1 MLKNL
6 YIKNFVL
13 IEELSLDFHDSFSSL
28 TGETGAGKSIM
39 IDAISLLSLERS
51 STSFIM
57 KDKDVA
63 IIEGTFDLTN
73 DNYAKQVLEE
83 AGFSVE
89 DDTIFTREI
98 NKNGKSTSRIN
109 HRIVTFSLMQ
119 EALKYQIDIHN
130 QRDNAYLLNVSNH
143 LTLLDKYSKDEK
155 ELSKVK
161 EKYEVLDRLLKEKDK
176 ALNETF
182 SESDLEYFEY
192 QIKEI
197 DNSKLVIGED
207 LELEEKE
214 KAYKT
219 VKTSF
224 DSINEIINLFRDEIE
239 GPLFNLNNK
248 VSSLDNN
255 ETFNKIKENI
265 NDSYYSIDDSIS
277 SLSSYLNNFDFSEES
292 INEMEERL
300 FELQRLKRK
309 YGTDIEGILKL
320 REDLV
325 SRVEMYENKQAFL
338 DNIDKEIKKAKEDYD
353 KAALALSKVR
363 KSKAKDLDKE
373 VIKHLKDL
381 GLENA
386 KFETEIKDRD
396 ASLLGSDDV
405 EFYVSMNKGETLKPL
420 NKTAS
425 GGELSRLMLGLKVIF
440 TNLQGIETVI
450 FDEIDTGVS
459 GKIASEIG
467 YKMKELGNSA
477 QVFSVTHLAQVAAC
491 AKTNYK
497 VIKETIKDNVRT
509 SVKEL
514 KGDEIIEELALI
526 STGVVTSSSLEA
538 AKELYKRNQK

>member
-13 IEELSLDFHDSFSSL
+13 IEELSLDFHDSFSSF

-63 IIEGTFDLTN
+63 IIEGTFDLTK
-73 DNYAKQVLEE
+73 DDYAKQVLEE

-119 EALKYQIDIHN
+119 EALKFQIDIHN

-143 LTLLDKYSKDEK
+143 LTLLDKYSKDDK

-161 EKYEVLDRLLKEKDK
+161 EKYEVLDRLLKEKDT

-309 YGTDIEGILKL
+309 YSTDIEGILKL

-338 DNIDKEIKKAKEDYD
+338 DNIDKEIKKAKEEYD
-353 KAALALSKVR
+353 KAALALTKIR

-491 AKTNYK
+491 AQSNYK

-526 STGVVTSSSLEA
+526 STGAVTSSSLEA

>member
-13 IEELSLDFHDSFSSL
+13 IEELSLDFHNSFSSF

-63 IIEGTFDLTN
+63 IIEGTFDLSK
-73 DNYAKQVLEE
+73 DEYAKKVLEE
-83 AGFSVE
+83 AGFEVE
-89 DDTIFTREI
+89 SDTIFTREI
-98 NKNGKSTSRIN
+98 NKSGKSTSRIN

-130 QRDNAYLLNVSNH
+130 QRDNAYLLNVQNH
-143 LTLLDKYSKDEK
+143 LTLLDKYSKSTK
-155 ELSKVK
+155 ELNKVK
-161 EKYEVLDRLLKEKDK
+161 EKYEKYDQLLKEKDK

-182 SESDLEYFEY
+182 SENDLEYFEY

-197 DNSKLVIGED
+197 DNAKLKVGED
-207 LELEEKE
+207 KELEEKE
-214 KAYKT
+214 NIYKT
-219 VKTSF
+219 VKASF
-224 DSINEIINLFRDEIE
+224 ESINEIINLYRDNIE
-239 GPLFNLNNK
+239 GPIYSLNNK
-248 VSSLDNN
+248 VAALDNN
-255 ETFNKIKENI
+255 DTFNKIKDNI
-265 NDSYYSIDDSIS
+265 NDAYYSIDDSIS
-277 SLSSYLNNFDFSEES
+277 SLVSYLNTFDFSEES

-309 YGTDIEGILKL
+309 YGADIEGILNLK
-320 REDLV
+320 EDLIK
-325 SRVEMYENKQAFL
+325 RVEMYENKQAFL
-338 DNIDKEIKKAKEDYD
+338 DNIDKEINKAKSEYD
-353 KAALALSKVR
+353 SASKELSKLR
-363 KSKAKDLDKE
+363 KAKAKDLDKE

-386 KFETEIKDRD
+386 KFETEIKDKE
-396 ASLLGSDDV
+396 ASLLGSDNV
-405 EFYVSMNKGETLKPL
+405 EFYVSMNKGESLKPL

-467 YKMKELGNSA
+467 YKMRELAKDA
-477 QVFSVTHLAQVAAC
+477 QVFSVTHLAQVASC
-491 AKTNYK
+491 AKNNYK

-509 SVKEL
+509 SVKHLE
-514 KGDEIIEELALI
+514 GEEIIEELALI
-526 STGVVTSSSLEA
+526 STGEITSASLKA
-538 AKELYKRNQK
+538 AKELYIRNQK

>member
-13 IEELSLDFHDSFSSL
+13 IEELSLDFNDSFSSF

-63 IIEGTFDLTN
+63 IIEGTFDLTK

-143 LTLLDKYSKDEK
+143 LTLLDKYSKDDK
-155 ELSKVK
+155 ELLKVK
-161 EKYEVLDRLLKEKDK
+161 EKYEVLDKLLKEKDK
-176 ALNETF
+176 AINETF

-207 LELEEKE
+207 IELEEKE

-224 DSINEIINLFRDEIE
+224 DSINDIINLFRDEIE

-248 VSSLDNN
+248 VASLDNN
-255 ETFNKIKENI
+255 DTFNKIKENI
-265 NDSYYSIDDSIS
+265 NDSYYAIDDAVS
-277 SLSSYLNNFDFSEES
+277 SLSSYLNTFDFSEES

-300 FELQRLKRK
+300 FEIQRLKRK

-338 DNIDKEIKKAKEDYD
+338 DNIDKEIKKAKEEYD
-353 KAALALSKVR
+353 KAASALSKVR

-405 EFYVSMNKGETLKPL
+405 EFYVSMNKGEALKPL

-467 YKMKELGNSA
+467 LKMKELGNSA

>member
-13 IEELSLDFHDSFSSL
+13 IEELSLDFHDSFSSF

-63 IIEGTFDLTN
+63 IIEGTFDLTK
-73 DNYAKQVLEE
+73 DDYAIQVLEE

-143 LTLLDKYSKDEK
+143 LTLLDKYSKDDK
-155 ELSKVK
+155 ELLKVK
-161 EKYEVLDRLLKEKDK
+161 EKYEVLDKLLKEKDK

-207 LELEEKE
+207 IELEEKE

-224 DSINEIINLFRDEIE
+224 DSINEIINLFREEIE

-309 YGTDIEGILKL
+309 YSTDIEGILKL
-320 REDLV
+320 REDLI

-405 EFYVSMNKGETLKPL
+405 EFYVSMNKGEALKPL

-497 VIKETIKDNVRT
+497 VIKETIKDKVRT